1 MSNRPLTN
9 KTLLVFIIYSTW
21 QGGGFYIGDSLYAIG
36 DKMKVEL
43 VVDGNRIPLNRFVQ
57 KILGSGVAGM
67 VETLDSVETP
77 WRIIELKVEKGE
89 EEA

>member
-1 MSNRPLTN
+1 
-9 KTLLVFIIYSTW
+9 
-21 QGGGFYIGDSLYAIG
+21 
-36 DKMKVEL
+36 MKVEL

-77 WRIIELKVEKGE
+77 WRVIELKVEKGE

>member
-1 MSNRPLTN
+1 
-9 KTLLVFIIYSTW
+9 VFYTGS
-21 QGGGFYIGDSLYAIG
+21 SLYAKG
-36 DKMKVEL
+36 ETMKVEL

-57 KILGSGVAGM
+57 KIIGSGVAGM

>member
-1 MSNRPLTN
+1 
-9 KTLLVFIIYSTW
+9 
-21 QGGGFYIGDSLYAIG
+21 
-36 DKMKVEL
+36 MKVEL

-89 EEA
+89 EDA

>member
-1 MSNRPLTN
+1 MPGD
-9 KTLLVFIIYSTW
+9 VFYTGS
-21 QGGGFYIGDSLYAIG
+21 SLYAKG
-36 DKMKVEL
+36 ETMKVEL

-57 KILGSGVAGM
+57 KIIGSGVAGM